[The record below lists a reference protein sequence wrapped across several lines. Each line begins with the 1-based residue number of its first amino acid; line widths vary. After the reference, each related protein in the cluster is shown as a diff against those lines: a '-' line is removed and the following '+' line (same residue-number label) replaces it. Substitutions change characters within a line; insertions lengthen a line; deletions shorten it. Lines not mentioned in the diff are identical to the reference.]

1 MNVCIPILI
10 IYKLPAIYD
19 ALSISLRK
27 VYWALGLCIVLLS
40 TPFSSAAGND
50 IKLPILGDSSSGI
63 ISKQQEYQLG
73 RTWLKVFRS
82 RVQEFDDPLMQ
93 DYLENLIYNLATYSE
108 LEDPRIELI
117 IVNNPSMNAF
127 AVPGGVIGIHTGI
140 FAFAENEDQMVSV
153 LAHELAHL
161 SQRHFARGL
170 EDQRSSSAL
179 SLAGLLAGLVL
190 AATVGG
196 DAGMAAMAASQA
208 MSLEN
213 QLRYSR
219 SNEKEADRFGL
230 RTMEKSGRDPGA
242 VGDMFETMLK
252 RARYAG
258 DRAPEFLLTHPVTEK
273 RIADARGRAMGSS
286 MRHYPDNSDYYLM
299 QARAQVAMTKNQK
312 DNIKRF
318 NTKLDAN
325 AQQRNAAIY
334 GLSLSYLTS
343 GNVDAARDLM
353 EALLKKD
360 PNHQI
365 YNYTAIELDM
375 ADEQYEQALTKLAFL
390 VSRNPGNYPLLSLQA
405 ETLWLDH
412 QYEEASL
419 ALTELAGSR
428 NQDPM
433 VWYRLAEVR
442 GLAGNISGVHEARAE
457 YFILVGAFGLAR
469 EQLGLAQTLVT
480 PDFKRSSIVRQRLR
494 DVIGMEEKAKRL

>member
-1 MNVCIPILI
+1 MRVCTPILI
-10 IYKLPAIYD
+10 IYKLPAVYGALRVTSRTIY
-19 ALSISLRK
+19 L
-27 VYWALGLCIVLLS
+27 ALGLCMVLLS
-40 TPFSSAAGND
+40 APLTSAAGND

-93 DYLENLIYNLATYSE
+93 DYFENLIYNLATYSE
-108 LEDPRIELI
+108 LEDPRLELI

-127 AVPGGVIGIHTGI
+127 AVPGGIVGIHTGI

-161 SQRHFARGL
+161 SQRHFARGV
-170 EDQRSSSAL
+170 EARRSSTAL

-196 DAGMAAMAASQA
+196 DTGMAAMAATQA
-208 MSLEN
+208 MTLEN

-273 RIADARGRAMGSS
+273 RIADARGRAMSSS
-286 MRHYPDNSDYYLM
+286 MRHYLDNSDYYLL
-299 QARAQVAMTKNQK
+299 QARALIAMTKNPK
-312 DNIKRF
+312 TNIKRF
-318 NTKLDAN
+318 NTKLEAN
-325 AQQRNAAIY
+325 TQQRDAASY
-334 GLSLSYLTS
+334 GLALSHLQN
-343 GNVDAARDLM
+343 GNIEAARRLM
-353 EALLKKD
+353 VPLLKKD
-360 PNHQI
+360 PDHQI

-375 ADEQYEQALTKLAFL
+375 ADKKYSEALNKLAFL
-390 VSRNPGNYPLLSLQA
+390 LRRNPGNYPLLSLQA

-419 ALTELAGSR
+419 ALTGLARSR

-457 YFILVGAFGLAR
+457 YFILVGAFALAR
-469 EQLGLAQTLVT
+469 EQLGLAQKLVT

-494 DVIGMEEKAKRL
+494 DVIEMEEKANRL

>member
-1 MNVCIPILI
+1 MRVCIPILI
-10 IYKLPAIYD
+10 NKTLIRIFNDLRGPLRDFFAI
-19 ALSISLRK
+19 S
-27 VYWALGLCIVLLS
+27 GFLLL
-40 TPFSSAAGND
+40 FMSAPLTSAVGND
-50 IKLPILGDSSSGI
+50 IKLPVLGDSSSGI

-93 DYLENLIYNLATYSE
+93 NYFENLIYNLATYSE
-108 LEDPRIELI
+108 LEDPSIELV

-127 AVPGGVIGIHTGI
+127 AVPGGVVGIHTGI
-140 FAFAENEDQMVSV
+140 FSFAENEDQMVSV

-161 SQRHFARGL
+161 SQRHFARGV
-170 EDQRSSSAL
+170 EAQRNSSTL

-196 DAGMAAMAASQA
+196 DAGMAAMAATQA
-208 MSLEN
+208 MTIDN

-252 RARYAG
+252 RLRYAG

-273 RIADARGRAMGSS
+273 RIADARGRTMGSS
-286 MRHYPDNSDYYLM
+286 MRHYPDHNDYYLL
-299 QARAQVAMTKNQK
+299 QARGLVAMAKNPK
-312 DNIKRF
+312 DSIKRF
-318 NTKLDAN
+318 NAKLLANTQQKDA
-325 AQQRNAAIY
+325 ALY
-334 GLSLSYLTS
+334 GLVLSHLKM
-343 GNVDAARDLM
+343 GDPDAARLVM
-353 EALLKKD
+353 APLLRKD
-360 PNHQI
+360 PDHQV
-365 YNYTAIELDM
+365 YNYTAIEIDI
-375 ADEQYEQALTKLAFL
+375 ADKRYAEALSKLAFL
-390 VSRNPGNYPLLSLQA
+390 IARNPGNYPLLSLQA

-412 QYEEASL
+412 QYEQAGL
-419 ALTELAGSR
+419 ALTQLARSR

-442 GLAGNISGVHEARAE
+442 GLAGNISGVHQARAE

-469 EQLGLAQTLVT
+469 EQLGLAERLVSA
-480 PDFKRSSIVRQRLR
+480 DFKRSSIVKQRLR
-494 DVIGMEEKAKRL
+494 DVVGMEEKAKRL